1 MTTIE
6 SPEPILVEAD
16 DPIESVD
23 LLDDTTV
30 VSDDYTEKKEIVIKM
45 EDVTS
50 NEEDVIAEEWNN
62 DESWFFVF
70 KIFLG
75 FLDTEA
81 EYGVNK
87 WRGINRIL
95 QKESEVF
102 FLF

>member
-62 DESWFFVF
+62 DES
-70 KIFLG
+70 
-75 FLDTEA
+75 
-81 EYGVNK
+81 
-87 WRGINRIL
+87 
-95 QKESEVF
+95 
-102 FLF
+102 

>member
-1 MTTIE
+1 MSHQHQSQGQPRTPRNIHEEHKASVVTTIE

-62 DESWFFVF
+62 DES
-70 KIFLG
+70 
-75 FLDTEA
+75 
-81 EYGVNK
+81 
-87 WRGINRIL
+87 
-95 QKESEVF
+95 
-102 FLF
+102 